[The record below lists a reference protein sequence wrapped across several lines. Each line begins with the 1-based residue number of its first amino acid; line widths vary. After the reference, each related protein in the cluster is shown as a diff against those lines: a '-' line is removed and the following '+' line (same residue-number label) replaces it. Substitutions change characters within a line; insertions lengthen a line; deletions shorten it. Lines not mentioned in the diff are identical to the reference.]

1 MKPFGGSAEM
11 KLGSH
16 RHERLKLPQFHKLT
30 VPLKIRTAQERVSA
44 GHTLLFGRTEESV
57 SELPLDPRSAP
68 CHGAQARRWTPRSIA
83 ARLEPCSRGRIGQIG
98 CRAAGDEMVPLISQM
113 TTA

>member
-30 VPLKIRTAQERVSA
+30 VPLKI
-44 GHTLLFGRTEESV
+44 
-57 SELPLDPRSAP
+57 
-68 CHGAQARRWTPRSIA
+68 
-83 ARLEPCSRGRIGQIG
+83 
-98 CRAAGDEMVPLISQM
+98 
-113 TTA
+113 